1 MELFS
6 YPDNYRVWKS
16 RIAAQFNGAKLPSND
31 TDIELDGKANRTAA
45 FLKINPFAQVPAL
58 KVEGPQ
64 GGVFESN
71 SVARYVA
78 RSGDGKK
85 KDVRLYGSNIAEASR
100 IDAFLDAVNSL
111 EFNVG
116 SWSYKAEDTEWSQDY
131 TPEWIRER
139 IAGAKKGLA
148 GFETALKSSPFLVG
162 NSLTLADIVWWC
174 GVWRGFKFCFSREF
188 LAAFPRCT
196 AHFRKLEAMPE
207 FQAIAKGKL
216 PELEREPELKFK
228 GVSAASAALS
238 VRYHR
243 IVTITDGKQSHKLKL
258 YAENQAA
265 DIQETIRTR
274 FGIDRSKRMVLV
286 DQDGCDAIIDGTLET
301 GKYTL
306 QVVS

>member
-6 YPDNYRVWKS
+6 YPENYRVWKA
-16 RIAAQFNGAKLPSND
+16 RIVAQFNGAKLPSND
-31 TDIELDGKANRTAA
+31 TDVELDGKANRTAA
-45 FLKINPFAQVPAL
+45 YLKINPFGMVPAL
-58 KVEGPQ
+58 KLEGNQ

-71 SVARYVA
+71 SIARYAA

-100 IDAFLDAVNSL
+100 IDGFLDAVSSL

-139 IAGAKKGLA
+139 IDGAKKGLA

-162 NSLTLADIVWWC
+162 NSISLADIAWWC
-174 GVWRGFKFCFSREF
+174 GVWRGFKFCFTKQF
-188 LAAFPRCT
+188 LADYPRCT

-207 FQAIAKGKL
+207 FQAVVKVKL
-216 PELEREPELKFK
+216 PELERDPELKFK
-228 GVSAASAALS
+228 GVSAAGAALPE
-238 VRYHR
+238 RYHR
-243 IVTITDGKQSHKLKL
+243 IVTITDGKQSFKLKL
-258 YAENQAA
+258 YSENQAA

-274 FGIDRSKRMVLV
+274 FGLDRSKRVVLV
-286 DQDGCDAIIDGTLET
+286 DQDGCDVIIDGTLET

-306 QVVS
+306 QVLS